1 MSAATQALPN
11 ASVTAVTDPAA
22 NFITAHY
29 WDRTGAAH
37 VLGLKNKRTLSR
49 WEAEGFGPPITR
61 IGTRVLYRKTA
72 LLEWLASQEK
82 NPRSARP
89 SRRRSAKR
97 KK

>member
-1 MSAATQALPN
+1 MAASTQALPN
-11 ASVTAVTDPAA
+11 TSPRAVIDPAA
-22 NFITAHY
+22 DFITTHY
-29 WDRTGAAH
+29 LDRTGAAH
-37 VLGLKNKRTLSR
+37 ALGLKNSRTLGR